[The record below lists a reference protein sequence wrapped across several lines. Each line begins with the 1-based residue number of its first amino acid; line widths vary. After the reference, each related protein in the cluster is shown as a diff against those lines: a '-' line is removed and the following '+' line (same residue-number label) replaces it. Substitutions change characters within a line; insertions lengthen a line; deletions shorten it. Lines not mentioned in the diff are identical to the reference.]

1 MDMKLK
7 QMLFT
12 IRAMMDK
19 TPEGEPLNLRISE
32 IPDDFLS
39 CWIVPDAGKYK
50 PYFLEQKP
58 IDELMNDIPL
68 QVFIYAYGGRRYGK
82 PSADLRDGK
91 TVWLHFLCTK
101 NYFTTP
107 AMPAATGSQYGISG
121 FSTSTVIRNCYPGY
135 RPSCPYRNQVY
146 FPITDKSAG
155 SGTRRDT
162 RSLFL
167 EPTTFSS

>member
-91 TVWLHFLCTK
+91 TVWLHFL
-101 NYFTTP
+101 
-107 AMPAATGSQYGISG
+107 QYQKLLYNASYDRSNGIA
-121 FSTSTVIRNCYPGY
+121 IRDFRIFDFDRYPELLS
-135 RPSCPYRNQVY
+135 RFQAELSVP
-146 FPITDKSAG
+146 
-155 SGTRRDT
+155 
-162 RSLFL
+162 
-167 EPTTFSS
+167 

>member
-1 MDMKLK
+1 MKRFVMDMKLK

-91 TVWLHFLCTK
+91 TVWLHFL
-101 NYFTTP
+101 
-107 AMPAATGSQYGISG
+107 QYLKLLYNASYARSNGIA
-121 FSTSTVIRNCYPGY
+121 IRDFRIFDFDRYPELLS
-135 RPSCPYRNQVY
+135 RLQAELSVP
-146 FPITDKSAG
+146 
-155 SGTRRDT
+155 
-162 RSLFL
+162 
-167 EPTTFSS
+167 